1 MDAIRYIAD
10 ILSWLLLLAF
20 VLRLMLQLVR
30 ADFRDPLADAVVRV
44 TNWLVLPLRRGLPP
58 LGRDADPRDRSDA
71 VLAAT
76 GARPTAFLAT
86 LGPLATYST
95 RASFTRNLLAAGGID
110 AATVVSVLLISLGRT
125 ALLLL
130 PAGYGTLPW
139 LAGLRL
145 TLTDLVTLVLKI
157 YLFGLIVYWLIGFI
171 APAGSSPGSRLLSQL
186 CEPVLRPVR
195 RLIPPIGQIDFSP
208 LWVCILISAALLLVR

>member
-30 ADFRDPLADAVVRV
+30 ADFRDPLADVVVRV
-44 TNWLVLPLRRGLPP
+44 TNWLILPLRRVLPP
-58 LGRDADPRDRSDA
+58 AGR
-71 VLAAT
+71 
-76 GARPTAFLAT
+76 
-86 LGPLATYST
+86 
-95 RASFTRNLLAAGGID
+95 ID
-110 AATVVSVLLISLGRT
+110 TATVVSVLLISLGRT

-130 PAGYGTLPW
+130 LAGYGTLPW

-145 TLTDLVTLVLKI
+145 ALIDLVTLVLKI
-157 YLFGLIVYWLIGFI
+157 YLFGLIVYWIISFI
-171 APAGSSPGSRLLSQL
+171 APTGSSPGSRLLSQL

-208 LWVCILISAALLLVR
+208 LWVCILISATLLLVR